1 MQQKNTNLID
11 YWSYSSMSAL
21 LSNPMGFKKKYIL
34 KQYDD
39 ISSPTSVVGTAGH
52 KALEVYYQG
61 MSQDEA
67 IAVGLKTITE
77 KSDMGIDYGKTGSR
91 EKMIKNYTQAI
102 GFMFAEMKPPHE
114 LLGVEESITIE
125 ATSISGAPL
134 ALPIK
139 VKADIIGR
147 NKQGELEI
155 TDHKFVGS
163 YTDGSVDNFRHW
175 LQAMF
180 NYYAVKA
187 KYGEAP
193 ARMIFNE
200 CKVSLNSG
208 ERKGEPQLQP
218 YTFEFDSTADFATFE
233 KLYNEATRLINLPG
247 MVFLPNPNDIF
258 DGQITFELFRSGTMD
273 VDRPIAV
280 PHKTEQVKFAD
291 KNFVP
296 SAFDRVE
303 NQHLSPEERI
313 KAKLA
318 EFAVPVEI
326 KETHTGPSVT
336 QYTFIPSRGVRMS
349 NVAKLDKDLALALE
363 AESLRIEAPIRGKN
377 LIGVEVPN
385 KTRKRIDLTDSYLR
399 KGTTEIP
406 IGMNVYGE
414 IIYKDLA
421 DMPHLLIAGATGA
434 GKSVMLNV
442 LITAL
447 TKQLGADKLK
457 LVLIDPKQVELA
469 AFEKL
474 PHLLMPVVQDNHGA
488 VKALDE
494 MVIEMERRYSQL
506 KSAGVRTIDEYK
518 GKMPKIVIVVDEF
531 ADLMMTA
538 EKGGTDGIDLKRF
551 TAMMNQTAAFK
562 LLAGKKMTQK
572 DVKEAIDEAN
582 DKNQATA
589 ETSIIRIAQ
598 KARAVGIHLVL
609 ATQRPSA
616 DVVTGLI
623 KANVPTK
630 ICFMTSNRVNSQ
642 IILDANGAEELTGKG
657 DMLFA
662 DTSKQG
668 LQRLQGLYA

>member
-1 MQQKNTNLID
+1 MNKTNTNLID

-39 ISSPTSVVGTAGH
+39 ISSPTSVVGNAGH

-91 EKMIKNYTQAI
+91 EKMLQNYTKVINAYFQ
-102 GFMFAEMKPPHE
+102 EMKAPHE
-114 LLGVEESITIE
+114 ILGVEESITIE
-125 ATSISGAPL
+125 AESISGGPL
-134 ALPIK
+134 SLPMKI
-139 VKADIIGR
+139 KADLVTR
-147 NKQGELEI
+147 NKTGELEI
-155 TDHKFVGS
+155 IDHKFVGS
-163 YTDGSVDNFRHW
+163 YTDPDVDDFRHW
-175 LQAMF
+175 IQSMF
-180 NYYAVKA
+180 NYYAIKA

-193 ARMIFNE
+193 ARIIFNE
-200 CKVSLNSG
+200 CKVATNRDG
-208 ERKGEPQLQP
+208 TPQLQP
-218 YTFEFDSTADFATFE
+218 YTFEYDSTADFATFE
-233 KLYNEATRLINLPG
+233 KLYNECTRMINLPG

-258 DGQITFELFRSGTMD
+258 DGQITFELFRQGTMD
-273 VDRPIAV
+273 VERPVAV
-280 PHKTEQVKFAD
+280 SHKTEQVKFAD
-291 KNFVP
+291 KNYVP

-303 NQHLSPEERI
+303 NKNLSPEARI
-313 KAKLA
+313 EAKLQ
-318 EFAVPVEI
+318 EFGIPVQVDA
-326 KETHTGPSVT
+326 THVGPSVT
-336 QYTFIPSRGVRMS
+336 QYTFKPNRGVRMA
-349 NVAKLDKDLALALE
+349 NVARLDKDLALALE

-385 KTRKRIDLTDSYLR
+385 KTRKRIDLADSYLR
-399 KGTTEIP
+399 KGTTELP

-414 IIYKDLA
+414 VIYKDLV

-442 LITAL
+442 IITAL
-447 TKQLGADKLK
+447 TKQLGPDKLK

-469 AFEKL
+469 SFEKL
-474 PHLLMPVVQDNHGA
+474 PHLLQPVVQDNHGA
-488 VKALDE
+488 VDALDK
-494 MVIEMERRYSQL
+494 MVIEMERRYAQL

-518 GKMPKIVIVVDEF
+518 GSMPKIVIVVDEF

-538 EKGGTDGIDLKRF
+538 QKGGTDGIDLKRL
-551 TAMMNQTAAFK
+551 TGMMNQAAAFK
-562 LLAGKKMTQK
+562 LLAGKKLTQK
-572 DVKEAIDEAN
+572 DVKDAMDDAS

-589 ETSIIRIAQ
+589 ETSIVRIAQ
-598 KARAVGIHLVL
+598 KARAVGIHLIL

-630 ICFMTSNRVNSQ
+630 ICFMTTNRVNSQ
-642 IILDANGAEELTGKG
+642 IVLDANGAEELTGKG

-662 DTSKQG
+662 DTSKSG